1 MEQDVRSS
9 ILQMAKGAIQ
19 ERVDYEVSRIHEK
32 RKGRAKMSK
41 LDLDSFGEI
50 MDQFL
55 KDNEIQMLLTM
66 EKGTLDVSVEDNVLL
81 GSVVRFYILLR
92 AINYICDSMRK
103 DMGIDGKST
112 EWAEVVDVLLQMV
125 KEEMLGGGADE

>member
-1 MEQDVRSS
+1 
-9 ILQMAKGAIQ
+9 
-19 ERVDYEVSRIHEK
+19 
-32 RKGRAKMSK
+32 MSK

-66 EKGTLDVSVEDNVLL
+66 KKGTLDVSVEDNVLL
-81 GSVVRFYILLR
+81 GNVVRFYVLLN
-92 AINYICDSMRK
+92 AIKTVCDAMRK

-112 EWAEVVDVLLQMV
+112 ERAEVVDVLLQMV
-125 KEEMLGGGADE
+125 KEEMLGGGEDE

>member
-1 MEQDVRSS
+1 
-9 ILQMAKGAIQ
+9 
-19 ERVDYEVSRIHEK
+19 
-32 RKGRAKMSK
+32 MSK

-92 AINYICDSMRK
+92 AINSICDSMRK

-125 KEEMLGGGADE
+125 KEEMLGGKDYA